1 MNDFSVYLTAIG
13 GGGYNAFIQNNS
25 SDADFIRIIIG
36 YTEIF
41 GGKRTAKVINSW
53 IISPLQSSCDPVFIQ
68 RIHQSMMN
76 GRRVWIA
83 FESMKRNKPRAI
95 PLKSFVALTPVS
107 SKWKKTIGSSTNC
120 DIQPI
125 DSVKRLDHL
134 ALLD

>member
-13 GGGYNAFIQNNS
+13 GGGYNAFIKNNS
-25 SDADFIRIIIG
+25 SDSDFIRIIIG
-36 YTEIF
+36 HTEMTN
-41 GGKRTAKVINSW
+41 GKRVAKVINSW
-53 IISPLQSSCDPVFIQ
+53 IISPLKPSCDPVFIQ
-68 RIHQSMMN
+68 RIHQSVMN

-95 PLKSFVALTPVS
+95 QLKSFVALTPVA

-120 DIQPI
+120 EIRPI
-125 DSVKRLDHL
+125 DSVRRLDHL